1 MLLVYDIFLL
11 GVIFITLMIC
21 LILIIKG
28 KKKNKSNFFLAAAL
42 FIISWYSMIYLLI
55 STGLMLKWSFL
66 FGWGISIYYLVPPL
80 CYWYAVST
88 FKPEWKFK
96 KIDLLH
102 LIPAF
107 IGLIDAIPIIISE
120 EKHIM
125 IQAIIDDFDHI
136 HLHNTTW
143 IIPQKFHFII
153 RPVHG
158 LIYLTVIW
166 FLLIPPFIKNRS
178 SFKRK
183 QNKSNHWLLIFT
195 FLITVMYLTL
205 AVSTVIGMTNVFRHN
220 ELLETIKLPL
230 FLLAISFFA
239 LGIYLFFNPSI
250 LYGFEDRP
258 PSPLP
263 SSPNKAESID
273 KKGENISIEQIDSYV
288 KILEKYMIEEF
299 PYRRQGISIN
309 DVASETGIPART
321 LSFILNNHYNLRF
334 TDFINKYRISYIT
347 QKLDEGYWKQITL
360 EGLALEAGFSSR
372 STFFSAFK
380 KILGKSP
387 SQYLERL
394 QQQNKDSNH

>member
-11 GVIFITLMIC
+11 GIVFITLIIC

-28 KKKNKSNFFLAAAL
+28 RQQNKSNFFLAAVL
-42 FIISWYSMIYLLI
+42 FIISWYSTIYLLI
-55 STGLMLKWSFL
+55 NTGLILKWSFI

-80 CYWYAVST
+80 CYWYTIST

-96 KIDLLH
+96 KTELLH
-102 LIPAF
+102 LIPAL

-120 EKHIM
+120 EKRAI
-125 IQAIIDDFDHI
+125 IKTIIDDFDHI
-136 HLHNTTW
+136 HLHETTW
-143 IIPQKFHFII
+143 MIPQKIHFII
-153 RPVHG
+153 RPAQG
-158 LIYLTVIW
+158 LIYMAVIW
-166 FLLIPPFIKNRS
+166 SLLLPPFIKNRRA
-178 SFKRK
+178 FTRK

-195 FLITVMYLTL
+195 FLITFMYLTL
-205 AVSTVIGMTNVFRHN
+205 AVSTIIGMTNVFGHN

-230 FLLAISFFA
+230 FFLAISLFA

-250 LYGFEDRP
+250 LYGLEESP
-258 PSPLP
+258 TSSVPSG
-263 SSPNKAESID
+263 KTESTD
-273 KKGENISIEQIDSYV
+273 KKGEIISDEQINSYAE
-288 KILEKYMIEEF
+288 IIEKYMDQEL

-321 LSFILNNHYNLRF
+321 LSFILNNRYNLRF

-347 QKLDEGYWKQITL
+347 QKLNEGYWKQITL

-387 SQYLERL
+387 SQYLEEL
-394 QQQNKDSNH
+394 QQQN